1 MEFLIPTLNKIINY
15 QFLLNN
21 HHKIINLH
29 RATAHPPEVW
39 GLFPEKAFHGG
50 QTFSEKNLRGG
61 YSKSIIF
68 WRFFKI
74 HNFFLF
80 KAQYPCFQN
89 LHFGNISLY
98 RSDRSHTKIISH
110 FFTRDF
116 TIVTGDGNANLV
128 CLSFPGSQPIFN

>member
-1 MEFLIPTLNKIINY
+1 MEFLIPTLNKIISY

-21 HHKIINLH
+21 HHEIINLH
-29 RATAHPPEVW
+29 DATPLKY
-39 GLFPEKAFHGG
+39 GGFFPEKAFHGG
-50 QTFSEKNLRGG
+50 QTFSAKNLRGG

-74 HNFFLF
+74 HIFFLF
-80 KAQYPCFQN
+80 KAQCPCFQN
-89 LHFGNISLY
+89 LYFGNISLY

-110 FFTRDF
+110 FFTCDF
-116 TIVTGDGNANLV
+116 TIVTGDGKANLV

>member
-29 RATAHPPEVW
+29 GATAPPPIPLKY
-39 GLFPEKAFHGG
+39 GGFFPEKAFHGG
-50 QTFSEKNLRGG
+50 QTFSEKNLREG

-110 FFTRDF
+110 FFTR
-116 TIVTGDGNANLV
+116 NANLV